1 MKAKGSD
8 RLKPLGF
15 MDEDFVYGMAR
26 ASDVFT
32 DLAGNETFPMYQ
44 VNILDADSLKAL
56 KTYEKPGYFV
66 LGIEIEDYIMYL
78 NRITFNGIA
87 YVEAAQDTIMNRE
100 GEGATIV
107 DVHTTVTE
115 VKQTQVQISLAKE
128 VNASSP
134 KILTP
139 KEVVLEEKREIAL
152 NADREE
158 KAYYAYARGDVLRV
172 TDDLKEAISA
182 ANEDMGVV
190 IGKKQ
195 QYIWKR
201 ARKSVQPAL
210 EVRVGEEDAGGTSIA
225 QCVSAM
231 LERESIHIGVAALLS
246 QGKAPKEILETTM
259 ENVLALDL
267 SGCSLEEVLYYVN
280 LETPVFAMKS
290 NVDAVLIVGY
300 DANSVIVQDPLE
312 GEAKKV
318 EQAEAE
324 EMFRNAGNVFF
335 GYIQL

>member
-1 MKAKGSD
+1 M
-8 RLKPLGF
+8 
-15 MDEDFVYGMAR
+15 
-26 ASDVFT
+26 
-32 DLAGNETFPMYQ
+32 
-44 VNILDADSLKAL
+44 
-56 KTYEKPGYFV
+56 
-66 LGIEIEDYIMYL
+66 
-78 NRITFNGIA
+78 A

-152 NADREE
+152 NDDREE